1 MIDKERERKGNKPKW
16 IFKERNC
23 ADTYLDLQKCH
34 SFLIKLDLLKHA
46 RFTVLS

>member
-23 ADTYLDLQKCH
+23 GDTYLDLQKCH
-34 SFLIKLDLLKHA
+34 
-46 RFTVLS
+46 